1 MVKTIIPNRERE
13 MIFESYLKSR
23 ARGSFL
29 NVSNQR
35 VEVFL
40 FLSLLVEKGEEWIL
54 LELGLLPLL
63 NLVGFSGSLDK
74 IKKY

>member
-63 NLVGFSGSLDK
+63 NLVGFSGS
-74 IKKY
+74 